1 MGLYQDFEFILV
13 GRTDQDLIMEAIKK
27 QATKLREQVAKQQQ
41 AILRQL
47 GHLGHESV
55 MVDEAELEIHQRLQ
69 ELYMSTRAA
78 KHFQRDIVRGVE
90 GYISTSKKQVE
101 IARKLVDNCYKYG
114 GENQNGPSTLPK
126 VAMEFGTSHAAMEDQ
141 REIMLGVLGEQVCE
155 PLRASIHGA
164 PLEDARH
171 LTHRYDRMRQEFE
184 SQATEVIR
192 RQSKFREASTE
203 SLAKLKN
210 AETRLS
216 ELKSSV
222 LVLGKEATD
231 AMLSVEEEQQQ
242 ITFQKLLTM
251 VDTERSYHQ
260 NVLSILEKLHS
271 EMLVQE
277 QLGES
282 SPQSSNSPRV
292 LHDTTSNG
300 TEHPEAEDKSPT
312 YFIAKV
318 MHSFDAQADGELSL
332 EVGDYVVVR
341 QVAPNGW
348 SEGEC
353 NGKSGWFPSAYV
365 VKSDKVP
372 AIKMAEKDTTP

>member
-1 MGLYQDFEFILV
+1 
-13 GRTDQDLIMEAIKK
+13 MEAIKK

-114 GENQNGPSTLPK
+114 SEIQNGPSTLPK
-126 VAMEFGTSHAAMEDQ
+126 VAVEFGTTHAAMEDQ
-141 REIMLGVLGEQVCE
+141 REIMLGVLGSQVCE

-171 LTHRYDRMRQEFE
+171 LTHSYDRMRQEFE
-184 SQATEVIR
+184 YQATEVIR

-251 VDTERSYHQ
+251 VDAERSYHQ
-260 NVLSILEKLHS
+260 NVVSILEKLHS
-271 EMLVQE
+271 EMLVEE
-277 QLGES
+277 QLSES
-282 SPQSSNSPRV
+282 PPQSSNSPRV

-300 TEHPEAEDKSPT
+300 TEHPETEDKSPT

-353 NGKSGWFPSAYV
+353 NGKSGWFPSAYAV
-365 VKSDKVP
+365 MSDEV
-372 AIKMAEKDTTP
+372 AASKMVETDTTP

>member
-1 MGLYQDFEFILV
+1 
-13 GRTDQDLIMEAIKK
+13 MEG
-27 QATKLREQVAKQQQ
+27 EKQQ
-41 AILRQL
+41 
-47 GHLGHESV
+47 
-55 MVDEAELEIHQRLQ
+55 
-69 ELYMSTRAA
+69 
-78 KHFQRDIVRGVE
+78 
-90 GYISTSKKQVE
+90 
-101 IARKLVDNCYKYG
+101 
-114 GENQNGPSTLPK
+114 
-126 VAMEFGTSHAAMEDQ
+126 
-141 REIMLGVLGEQVCE
+141 
-155 PLRASIHGA
+155 RASIHGA

-171 LTHRYDRMRQEFE
+171 LTHRYDRVRQEFE

-242 ITFQKLLTM
+242 ITFQKLRTM
-251 VDTERSYHQ
+251 VDAERSYHQ
-260 NVLSILEKLHS
+260 NVVSILEKLYS
-271 EMLVQE
+271 EMLEEE
-277 QLGES
+277 QLNES

-312 YFIAKV
+312 YFSAKVPFSKNFSAKV
-318 MHSFDAQADGELSL
+318 MHSFEAQADGELSL
-332 EVGDYVVVR
+332 EVGDDVVVR

-353 NGKSGWFPSAYV
+353 NGKSGRFPSAYAE
-365 VKSDKVP
+365 KSHKVP
-372 AIKMAEKDTTP
+372 ASKMAETDTTP

>member
-1 MGLYQDFEFILV
+1 
-13 GRTDQDLIMEAIKK
+13 MEAIKK

-69 ELYMSTRAA
+69 DLYMSTRAA

-90 GYISTSKKQVE
+90 GYLSTSKKQME
-101 IARKLVDNCYKYG
+101 IARKLSENCYKYG
-114 GENQNGPSTLPK
+114 CENQNGPSTLPRIA
-126 VAMEFGTSHAAMEDQ
+126 VEFGTSHAAMEDQ
-141 REIMLGVLGEQVCE
+141 REIMLGVLGQQVCE

-184 SQATEVIR
+184 AQAAEVIR
-192 RQSKFREASTE
+192 RQSKFRDASTE

-231 AMLSVEEEQQQ
+231 AMLSVEEDQQQ

-251 VDTERSYHQ
+251 VDAERSYHQ
-260 NVLSILEKLHS
+260 NVVAILEKLHS
-271 EMLVQE
+271 EMLEEE
-277 QLGES
+277 QLNGS
-282 SPQSSNSPRV
+282 SPQSSNSERV
-292 LHDTTSNG
+292 LHDTTANG
-300 TEHPEAEDKSPT
+300 TEHPKTEDKSPT

-318 MHSFDAQADGELSL
+318 IHSFDAQADGELSL
-332 EVGDYVVVR
+332 EAGDYVVVR
-341 QVAPNGW
+341 QVTPNGW

-353 NGKSGWFPSAYV
+353 KGKSGWFPSAYA
-365 VKSDKVP
+365 VKSDKV
-372 AIKMAEKDTTP
+372 AASKMVEKDTTP

>member
-1 MGLYQDFEFILV
+1 M
-13 GRTDQDLIMEAIKK
+13 
-27 QATKLREQVAKQQQ
+27 
-41 AILRQL
+41 
-47 GHLGHESV
+47 
-55 MVDEAELEIHQRLQ
+55 
-69 ELYMSTRAA
+69 
-78 KHFQRDIVRGVE
+78 
-90 GYISTSKKQVE
+90 
-101 IARKLVDNCYKYG
+101 
-114 GENQNGPSTLPK
+114 
-126 VAMEFGTSHAAMEDQ
+126 
-141 REIMLGVLGEQVCE
+141 
-155 PLRASIHGA
+155 RASIHGA

-251 VDTERSYHQ
+251 VDAERSYHQ
-260 NVLSILEKLHS
+260 NVVSVLEKLHS
-271 EMLVQE
+271 EMLVGE
-277 QLGES
+277 QLNES
-282 SPQSSNSPRV
+282 SPQSSNSPSV
-292 LHDTTSNG
+292 LHDTPRVLHNTTSNG
-300 TEHPEAEDKSPT
+300 IGHPEADDKSPN

-353 NGKSGWFPSAYV
+353 NGKSGWFPSAYA

-372 AIKMAEKDTTP
+372 AIKMVEKDTTP

>member
-1 MGLYQDFEFILV
+1 
-13 GRTDQDLIMEAIKK
+13 
-27 QATKLREQVAKQQQ
+27 
-41 AILRQL
+41 
-47 GHLGHESV
+47 
-55 MVDEAELEIHQRLQ
+55 
-69 ELYMSTRAA
+69 
-78 KHFQRDIVRGVE
+78 
-90 GYISTSKKQVE
+90 
-101 IARKLVDNCYKYG
+101 
-114 GENQNGPSTLPK
+114 
-126 VAMEFGTSHAAMEDQ
+126 
-141 REIMLGVLGEQVCE
+141 
-155 PLRASIHGA
+155 
-164 PLEDARH
+164 
-171 LTHRYDRMRQEFE
+171 MRQEFE

-251 VDTERSYHQ
+251 VDAERSYHQ
-260 NVLSILEKLHS
+260 NVVSILEKLHS
-271 EMLVQE
+271 EMLVEE
-277 QLGES
+277 QLSES

-300 TEHPEAEDKSPT
+300 TEHPAAEDKSPT

-332 EVGDYVVVR
+332 EVGDYAVVR

-353 NGKSGWFPSAYV
+353 NGKSGWFPSAYA
-365 VKSDKVP
+365 VKSDEVV
-372 AIKMAEKDTTP
+372 ASKMLETDTTP

>member
-1 MGLYQDFEFILV
+1 
-13 GRTDQDLIMEAIKK
+13 MEAMKR

-78 KHFQRDIVRGVE
+78 KHFQRDIVRDVE

-101 IARKLVDNCYKYG
+101 IGRKLADNCYKYG
-114 GENQNGPSTLPK
+114 GEVQNGPSTLPR
-126 VAMEFGTSHAAMEDQ
+126 VAVEFGTSHAAMEDQ
-141 REIMLGVLGEQVCE
+141 REIMLGVLGQQVCE

-184 SQATEVIR
+184 SQATEIIR

-251 VDTERSYHQ
+251 VDAERSYHQ
-260 NVLSILEKLHS
+260 NVVSILEKLHS
-271 EMLVQE
+271 EMLVEE
-277 QLGES
+277 QLNE

-300 TEHPEAEDKSPT
+300 TEHPEAEDRSPT

-318 MHSFDAQADGELSL
+318 MHSFDAQVDGELSL
-332 EVGDYVVVR
+332 DVGDYVVVR

-353 NGKSGWFPSAYV
+353 TGKSGWFPSAYAE
-365 VKSDKVP
+365 KSDKVP
-372 AIKMAEKDTTP
+372 AIKMVEKDTTP

>member
-1 MGLYQDFEFILV
+1 
-13 GRTDQDLIMEAIKK
+13 MEAIKK

-90 GYISTSKKQVE
+90 GYISTSKKQME

-114 GENQNGPSTLPK
+114 SEIQNCPPTLPK
-126 VAMEFGTSHAAMEDQ
+126 VAVEFGTSHAAMEDQ
-141 REIMLGVLGEQVCE
+141 REIMLGVLGQQVCE

-210 AETRLS
+210 SETRLS

-231 AMLSVEEEQQQ
+231 AMLSVEEDQQQ

-251 VDTERSYHQ
+251 VDAERSYHQ
-260 NVLSILEKLHS
+260 NVVSILEKLHS
-271 EMLVQE
+271 EMLVEE
-277 QLGES
+277 QLSES

-332 EVGDYVVVR
+332 EVGNYVVVR

-353 NGKSGWFPSAYV
+353 YGKSGWFPSAYA

-372 AIKMAEKDTTP
+372 ASKMVETDTTP

>member
-1 MGLYQDFEFILV
+1 
-13 GRTDQDLIMEAIKK
+13 MEAIKK

-90 GYISTSKKQVE
+90 GYISTSKKQME

-114 GENQNGPSTLPK
+114 SENQNGPSTLPK
-126 VAMEFGTSHAAMEDQ
+126 VAVEFGTSHAAMEDQ
-141 REIMLGVLGEQVCE
+141 REIMLGVLGQQVCE

-251 VDTERSYHQ
+251 VDAERSYHQ
-260 NVLSILEKLHS
+260 NVVSVLEKLHS
-271 EMLVQE
+271 EMLVGE
-277 QLGES
+277 QLNES
-282 SPQSSNSPRV
+282 SPQSSNSPSV
-292 LHDTTSNG
+292 LHDTPRVLHNTTSNG
-300 TEHPEAEDKSPT
+300 IGHPEADDKSPN

-353 NGKSGWFPSAYV
+353 NGKSGWFPSAYA

-372 AIKMAEKDTTP
+372 AIKMVEKDTTP

>member
-1 MGLYQDFEFILV
+1 
-13 GRTDQDLIMEAIKK
+13 
-27 QATKLREQVAKQQQ
+27 
-41 AILRQL
+41 
-47 GHLGHESV
+47 

-341 QVAPNGW
+341 QLTFSGITLTVFSVAPNGW

>member
-1 MGLYQDFEFILV
+1 
-13 GRTDQDLIMEAIKK
+13 MEAIKK

-341 QVAPNGW
+341 QLTFSGITLTVFSVSSLCLDPNLTYLLLHDMFMCPKCFLTMGHILNP
-348 SEGEC
+348 SHFL
-353 NGKSGWFPSAYV
+353 GKKQPM
-365 VKSDKVP
+365 P
-372 AIKMAEKDTTP
+372 

>member
-1 MGLYQDFEFILV
+1 
-13 GRTDQDLIMEAIKK
+13 
-27 QATKLREQVAKQQQ
+27 
-41 AILRQL
+41 
-47 GHLGHESV
+47 

-114 GENQNGPSTLPK
+114 SEIQNGPSTLPK
-126 VAMEFGTSHAAMEDQ
+126 VAVEFGTSHAAMEDQ
-141 REIMLGVLGEQVCE
+141 REIMLGVLGSQVCE

-171 LTHRYDRMRQEFE
+171 LTHSYDRMRQEFE

-251 VDTERSYHQ
+251 VDAERSYHQ
-260 NVLSILEKLHS
+260 NVVSILEKLHS
-271 EMLVQE
+271 EMLVEE
-277 QLGES
+277 QLSES
-282 SPQSSNSPRV
+282 PPQSSNSPRV

-353 NGKSGWFPSAYV
+353 NGKSGWFPSAYAV
-365 VKSDKVP
+365 ISDEV
-372 AIKMAEKDTTP
+372 AASKMVETDTTP